1 MRLWKYAKVESAG
14 LFRTVLL
21 VTVEESKGAQPFLQL
36 SPAWS
41 LVSRLLAM
49 LCAACELIRKIWLR
63 RRLRW
68 ATLGP
73 QYDWTRRRY
82 GSADDAPPL
91 PPYLRDIA
99 IRAADAAARA
109 VGDGAASHAAEAGL
123 VSETGYEPNAALVN
137 FYSGEGDTLCG
148 HQVRPTLHANADAT
162 RCGSSRPCY
171 GPRTRLLRTQLPLR
185 RDAHEANTSVG
196 SLACTSPVNDSS
208 KSDHACIWEQS
219 PEQCIHQKDGG
230 RKPQLP
236 RLGAKYRG
244 LTLKT
249 CLRVLNPR
257 L

>member
-1 MRLWKYAKVESAG
+1 
-14 LFRTVLL
+14 
-21 VTVEESKGAQPFLQL
+21 
-36 SPAWS
+36 
-41 LVSRLLAM
+41 M

-171 GPRTRLLRTQLPLR
+171 GPTNSPLEDPTASSPR
-185 RDAHEANTSVG
+185 CARGEHIGWEPG
-196 SLACTSPVNDSS
+196 LHLAS
-208 KSDHACIWEQS
+208 Q
-219 PEQCIHQKDGG
+219 
-230 RKPQLP
+230 
-236 RLGAKYRG
+236 
-244 LTLKT
+244 
-249 CLRVLNPR
+249 
-257 L
+257 